1 MVICLER
8 GADLHMAQL
17 MLLPLTVSC
26 FSKIQIGF
34 TFLVP
39 AHLGSPGKRA
49 VKRVSVCLS
58 LNRLSSM
65 PLYMEAI
72 REDSHTPGRGMHVM
86 IKTSHKETYV
96 VSGTGFLWPDAHL
109 SYNQWCQSTKGN
121 SKHWCKP
128 VTWPHPFLIHHHT
141 SGKRWRSLNASSL
154 WQHMKDR
161 NVTEPTIRNSL
172 PDNVISDLFLSTFRQ
187 HPKHLSSAS
196 FQIFVE
202 CL

>member
-1 MVICLER
+1 
-8 GADLHMAQL
+8 
-17 MLLPLTVSC
+17 
-26 FSKIQIGF
+26 
-34 TFLVP
+34 
-39 AHLGSPGKRA
+39 
-49 VKRVSVCLS
+49 
-58 LNRLSSM
+58 
-65 PLYMEAI
+65 MEAI
-72 REDSHTPGRGMHVM
+72 REDSHIPGRGMHVM

-109 SYNQWCQSTKGN
+109 SYNQWCQNTKGN

-128 VTWPHPFLIHHHT
+128 VTWPHPFFIHHHI

-196 FQIFVE
+196 FQIFCRMFIVLWASA
-202 CL
+202 CVCVSICTCVLISFFLRWLFYVCMF

>member
-1 MVICLER
+1 
-8 GADLHMAQL
+8 MAQL

-26 FSKIQIGF
+26 FSKIKIGF

-109 SYNQWCQSTKGN
+109 SYNQWCQNTKGN
-121 SKHWCKP
+121 SKHWCKS
-128 VTWPHPFLIHHHT
+128 VTWHHPFLIHHHSIWKT
-141 SGKRWRSLNASSL
+141 EMSLNPPLGTVCRTMWSL
-154 WQHMKDR
+154 ICFCLPS
-161 NVTEPTIRNSL
+161 VSIRNICPRL
-172 PDNVISDLFLSTFRQ
+172 PSRY
-187 HPKHLSSAS
+187 
-196 FQIFVE
+196 FVE